1 MRRIF
6 TTILMGAGAFAAMA
20 AAGSGGAQ
28 AAFPERPV
36 TMLVGFGAGG
46 GTDVVARKIGVE
58 MEKALGQPVVIVNK
72 AGGGGLVSWKELV
85 AAQPDG
91 YTIAIFLPLNAS
103 IQKHLQTSKAWIDPL
118 KDIRLLGMVNEDAWG
133 IAVNADAPYG
143 NLRGFVDWV
152 KANPG
157 AKVSDGGPATAYH
170 WAWEAFMERFA
181 IKLKTVTYQGAT
193 AAGLKAVAGGEVVA
207 AGAGAPEAESMVGAG
222 LIKMLGIAAEARLDS
237 APAIPTFKEQGFD
250 FVFGPTR
257 GFAAPAGTPD
267 DVVKTLEAA
276 IKKAYE
282 SASFQKHLKTSGQG
296 GFYLSAKDGEAYV
309 KQVDGQFRSLIEKA
323 GMLRK

>member
-1 MRRIF
+1 MYKSVGQYI
-6 TTILMGAGAFAAMA
+6 G
-20 AAGSGGAQ
+20 AAGIALAVLGLHASGAS
-28 AAFPERPV
+28 AAYPERPI

-46 GTDVVARKIGVE
+46 GTDVVARKIGIE
-58 MEKALGQPVVIVNK
+58 MEQALGQPVVITNK

-85 AAQPDG
+85 AAKPDG
-91 YTIAIFLPLNAS
+91 YTITIFLPLNAS
-103 IQKHLQTSKAWIDPL
+103 IQKHLETSKAWIDPL

-133 IAVNADAPYG
+133 IAVKADAPYS

-170 WAWEAFMERFA
+170 WAWEAFMDRFG
-181 IKLKTVTYQGAT
+181 IQLRTVTYQGAT

-207 AGAGAPEAESMVGAG
+207 AGAGAPEAESMAKAD
-222 LIKMLGIAAEARLDS
+222 LIKMLGISADARLDA
-237 APAIPTFKEQGFD
+237 APDVPTFKEQGFD

-257 GFAAPAGTPD
+257 GFAAPPGTPD
-267 DVVKTLEAA
+267 DVAKTLEAA

-282 SASFQKHLKTSGQG
+282 SDSFQKHLKISGQG
-296 GFYLSAKDGEAYV
+296 GFYLSAKDGAAYL
-309 KQVDGQFRSLIEKA
+309 KQVDDQFRSLIQKA